1 MLLYTDLLNAN
12 PILFLRIGPKIIVRF
27 FVVAKNSL
35 ILMSIFNKIF
45 HCLQVSHQ
53 FDFSNLTFF
62 TICSIIH

>member
-1 MLLYTDLLNAN
+1 MLLYTGLLNAN
-12 PILFLRIGPKIIVRF
+12 AILFLRIGPKIIVRLF
-27 FVVAKNSL
+27 FVKNSL
-35 ILMSIFNKIF
+35 ILMSIFNTIF